1 VQDHT
6 ARILECMIP
15 GVPSA
20 RLRIQQPAIDFQGPQ
35 RNVVE
40 RRRLMKLRHVV
51 LFGFG
56 KAQSPAATAEV
67 IRRFVELK
75 ALVPD
80 IDDFDWGENSSP
92 EGLDR
97 GHSHAFLLTFA
108 SARAR
113 RLPCAS
119 RSHSLFELGPA
130 ICVFGDG
137 SGLLGRNDA
146 QLSPRKRVQM
156 EIIRQMLQPH
166 RPLLWRPARSH
177 DP

>member
-1 VQDHT
+1 MQSKSNCVQDHT

-67 IRRFVELK
+67 IRRFADLK
-75 ALVPD
+75 AQVPG
-80 IDDFDWGENSSP
+80 IDDFEWGENSSP
-92 EGLDR
+92 RASTVDTATFSCSLLLAR
-97 GHSHAFLLTFA
+97 GRVTLTLCIPITQPFRTGSSHLCL
-108 SARAR
+108 R
-113 RLPCAS
+113 
-119 RSHSLFELGPA
+119 
-130 ICVFGDG
+130 
-137 SGLLGRNDA
+137 
-146 QLSPRKRVQM
+146 
-156 EIIRQMLQPH
+156 
-166 RPLLWRPARSH
+166 
-177 DP
+177 

>member
-1 VQDHT
+1 
-6 ARILECMIP
+6 MIP
-15 GVPSA
+15 EVPSA

-56 KAQSPAATAEV
+56 KAQSPGAIAEV
-67 IRRFVELK
+67 IRRFAELK

-80 IDDFDWGENSSP
+80 IDDFEWGENSSP

-97 GHSHAFLLTFA
+97 GHSHAFLLTFV

-113 RLPCAS
+113 
-119 RSHSLFELGPA
+119 
-130 ICVFGDG
+130 
-137 SGLLGRNDA
+137 DA
-146 QLSPRKRVQM
+146 YLVHPDHTAFSNWV
-156 EIIRQMLQPH
+156 
-166 RPLLWRPARSH
+166 RPFVSSVIVLDYWVEKTPN
-177 DP
+177 